1 MACLPIFLSVFS
13 WRAKVNFDKV
23 QVISFSLWFLTW
35 VLRLIL
41 GRGFDNLTS
50 VHLARH
56 TPTGTLVTIKITN
69 LENCTE
75 ERLKAL
81 QVTIQKKKNKDTSNL
96 MSIWGDTFVRTFLFH
111 KLVLLL
117 EKGRFLSFN
126 KHKIIELER
135 KEARSMKEQINSNFG
150 VYSKF
155 LQMKV
160 IFETLVWN

>member
-1 MACLPIFLSVFS
+1 
-13 WRAKVNFDKV
+13 
-23 QVISFSLWFLTW
+23 
-35 VLRLIL
+35 
-41 GRGFDNLTS
+41 
-50 VHLARH
+50 
-56 TPTGTLVTIKITN
+56 
-69 LENCTE
+69 
-75 ERLKAL
+75 
-81 QVTIQKKKNKDTSNL
+81 